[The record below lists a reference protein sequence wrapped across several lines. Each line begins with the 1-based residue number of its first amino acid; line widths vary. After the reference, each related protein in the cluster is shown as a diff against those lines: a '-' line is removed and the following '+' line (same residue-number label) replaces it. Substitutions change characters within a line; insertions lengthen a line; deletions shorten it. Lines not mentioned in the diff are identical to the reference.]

1 MDAQDRIGRSGVSA
15 VTALMKRDLAV
26 AFRQGSNVGT
36 AIGFF
41 LTVVVLLPIG
51 LGPDQALLQRIA
63 PGGLWIAL
71 LMSVLLSADR
81 IFQDDYDDG
90 SLELLTTGPL
100 PFEIVTLIKALV
112 HWLTAALPLAIIGPL
127 LGFLVNISPQ
137 QVVPLALAMIVGS
150 VGISLL
156 AALGAAVTV
165 GLRRGGMVV
174 SLLILPLYVPML
186 VFGISASSASAGVPG
201 PGSASLMIL
210 AALSLAMLV
219 VVPIAASAALRSY
232 MQ

>member
-1 MDAQDRIGRSGVSA
+1 MSA

-51 LGPDQALLQRIA
+51 LGPDQAMLQRIA

-100 PFEIVTLIKALV
+100 PLEVVTLIKALV
-112 HWLTAALPLAIIGPL
+112 HWLTAALPLAIIAPL

-186 VFGISASSASAGVPG
+186 VFGISASSASAGMPG

-210 AALSLAMLV
+210 AALSLATLV